1 VIQNI
6 YIDCAKNIRFLKKLL
21 QSTTN
26 IRGTMMRPAVSN
38 QDDDDHLTKIVAPHL
53 MLEHQLKTL
62 PSEHPCRSLLLL
74 GQAVVS

>member
-1 VIQNI
+1 
-6 YIDCAKNIRFLKKLL
+6 
-21 QSTTN
+21 
-26 IRGTMMRPAVSN
+26 MRPAVSN